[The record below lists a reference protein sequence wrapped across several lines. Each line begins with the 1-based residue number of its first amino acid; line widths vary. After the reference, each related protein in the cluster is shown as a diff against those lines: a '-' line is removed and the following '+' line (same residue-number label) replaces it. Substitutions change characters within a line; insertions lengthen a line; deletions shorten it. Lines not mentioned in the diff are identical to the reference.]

1 MLVLSLCWHDQLYHI
16 MSLREEVSGVVNV
29 GVVTK
34 AVDLAISSHTGN
46 ADCSN
51 VFTRTFTNEKLHFTN
66 CKY

>member
-1 MLVLSLCWHDQLYHI
+1 